1 MSKQLRGGNN
11 RLGAKAKNFRPA
23 AWKNKISSNSGLFLE
38 KLDLFLHLVEG
49 VKTNSRELKEKA
61 QGEGVMINLKN
72 ILKVLLIA
80 LFVCAWSGDNAWA
93 VDYEKMCKDTCPN
106 GTCVRTNGA
115 GGWECRQTGDKKDD
129 TKDDTKDTTV
139 AGQGGVND
147 ASFCS
152 GNLGIFSELVQTGQM
167 IFNRLRDLIY
177 VVAGFGII
185 AVAVG
190 GFFGNLNWK
199 WLGAIVISLVVI
211 ATAGE
216 LIVLMT
222 GCQSF
227 NGSLITNTLTSPTP
241 TMTTDEYNDAYTV
254 ETTSAG
260 KISWD
265 DTRDVSDYYGSTF
278 SNSIV
283 SDDEG
288 SGNSEAGKENDA
300 FQ

>member
-1 MSKQLRGGNN
+1 
-11 RLGAKAKNFRPA
+11 
-23 AWKNKISSNSGLFLE
+23 
-38 KLDLFLHLVEG
+38 
-49 VKTNSRELKEKA
+49 
-61 QGEGVMINLKN
+61 MINLKN

-80 LFVCAWSGDNAWA
+80 LFVCAWSGDVLADEA
-93 VDYEKMCKDTCPN
+93 VDPATGRIQRDLNDTSPCPE
-106 GTCVRTNGA
+106 GTRWVSPDNSC
-115 GGWECRQTGDKKDD
+115 QPI
-129 TKDDTKDTTV
+129 TTT
-139 AGQGGVND
+139 GQGGVND

-152 GNLGIFSELVQTGQM
+152 SDLGIFKELVQTGQM

-227 NGSLITNTLTSPTP
+227 SGSLITNTLTSPTP

-260 KISWD
+260 KIRWD

-283 SDDEG
+283 PDDEG

>member
-93 VDYEKMCKDTCPN
+93 EDIVNPSADGKCPDGYHWTSPDN
-106 GTCVRTNGA
+106 K
-115 GGWECRQTGDKKDD
+115 CRKNTDE
-129 TKDDTKDTTV
+129 KDTTV
-139 AGQGGVND
+139 TGQGGVND

-152 GNLGIFSELVQTGQM
+152 SDLGIFKELVQTGQM

-227 NGSLITNTLTSPTP
+227 SGSLITNTLTSPTP

-283 SDDEG
+283 PDDEG

>member
-1 MSKQLRGGNN
+1 
-11 RLGAKAKNFRPA
+11 
-23 AWKNKISSNSGLFLE
+23 
-38 KLDLFLHLVEG
+38 
-49 VKTNSRELKEKA
+49 
-61 QGEGVMINLKN
+61 MINLKN

-80 LFVCAWSGDNAWA
+80 LFVCAWSGDFWI
-93 VDYEKMCKDTCPN
+93 
-106 GTCVRTNGA
+106 GTAAAEPTGTETKTTTGTENKTKPEDAARDVASTSK
-115 GGWECRQTGDKKDD
+115 GGM
-129 TKDDTKDTTV
+129 
-139 AGQGGVND
+139 ND
-147 ASFCS
+147 ASFCN
-152 GNLGIFSELVQTGQM
+152 GDLGIFKELVQTGQM

-222 GCQSF
+222 GCESF

-283 SDDEG
+283 PDDEG
-288 SGNSEAGKENDA
+288 SGNSEAGNENDA